1 MGIQVFFWAG
11 KFPIFHSQSWAGKLP
26 VGQVRQKIFAPSWA
40 RKTCDTVF
48 CTVCNFSDNAL
59 GIVVHWGRKCV
70 KPSAFVASA
79 DHPLGDQIDV
89 NA

>member
-26 VGQVRQKIFAPSWA
+26 VGQVRQKNFAPSWA

-48 CTVCNFSDNAL
+48 CTDYVSRIFDIFSLNFHFINQVTYVDM
-59 GIVVHWGRKCV
+59 GR
-70 KPSAFVASA
+70 
-79 DHPLGDQIDV
+79 Q
-89 NA
+89 